1 MSTSVAVPTT
11 GARLAAEA
19 VGTFVL
25 VFVGIGAALTAAG
38 FAGDPGSPVNIG
50 FFGVAFAVGVSVL
63 VNVYALGP
71 VSGAHFNPA
80 VTFGLAAAGRFA
92 WKDVLGYVVAQVIG
106 GTIAAALLFAIMKDS
121 PQASNLGN
129 FASNGWGE
137 ASPGG
142 YGLLAV
148 ALVEIIATAIFVTVI
163 IGATSD
169 RAPAGFAGLA
179 IGLALTITLLVAIPV
194 SNGSLNPA
202 RSIATA
208 VFGGSAPLMQ
218 LWAFIVFPILGGLIA
233 GFAFGPLFNSAK
245 KVAA

>member
-1 MSTSVAVPTT
+1 MSTSVAVPST

-25 VFVGIGAALTAAG
+25 VFAGIGAALTAAG
-38 FAGDPGSPVNIG
+38 FAGEPGNPVNIG
-50 FFGVAFAVGVSVL
+50 FLGVALAVGVSVL
-63 VNVYALGP
+63 TGIYAFGS

-80 VTFGLAAAGRFA
+80 VT
-92 WKDVLGYVVAQVIG
+92 WKDVLGYVIAQVIG
-106 GTIAAALLFAIMKDS
+106 GTIAAALLFVILGDS
-121 PQASNLGN
+121 PQAGNLGN

-148 ALVEIIATAIFVTVI
+148 ALTELIATAIFVTI
-163 IGATSD
+163 ILGATSD

-179 IGLALTITLLVAIPV
+179 IGLGLMLVLLVSIPV
-194 SNGSLNPA
+194 SHGSINPA

-208 VFGGSAPLMQ
+208 VFGGGEALTQ

-233 GFAFGPLFNSAK
+233 GFAFGPLFNGTK